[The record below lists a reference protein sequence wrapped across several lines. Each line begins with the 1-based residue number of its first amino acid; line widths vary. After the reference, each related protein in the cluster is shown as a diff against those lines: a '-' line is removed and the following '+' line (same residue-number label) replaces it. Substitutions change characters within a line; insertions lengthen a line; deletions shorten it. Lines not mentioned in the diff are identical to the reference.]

1 MVEIIGVRFKNVG
14 KTYSFSPGGERFR
27 KGDLV
32 IVETA
37 RGLECGEV
45 SFGNCE
51 VEETEIVQPLK
62 CIVRAATADDRK
74 RVEDNAAK
82 EAKAFGVFE
91 EKIAASRLDMKL
103 VGVEYAFDGSKIIA
117 YFTADGRV
125 DFRELVKELASVF
138 HTRIELRQIGVRDEA
153 KMLGGLGICGRP
165 FCCAQFLPD
174 FQPVSI
180 KMAKEQG
187 LSLNPTK
194 ISGSC
199 GRLMCC
205 LKYEQNTY
213 SAFSR
218 VTPKN
223 GAQVVTPEGQGTVTD
238 ANVLTGT
245 VKVRLQKSPDSPP
258 VTFSRDELTLL
269 SGQPLGEPKEETEP
283 EGEPV
288 LVSAVADEFD
298 FPEIEIAESAAWV
311 DTPAPAEPQADE
323 PESTEEE
330 PTEPDESGR
339 PAPQNGSGNAHN
351 GGGNG
356 QGGGNHHRR
365 RRRGR
370 PGHRG
375 GHGGGKKSD
384 GE

>member
-14 KTYSFSPGGERFR
+14 KTYSFSPGGQTFR
-27 KGDLV
+27 KGDHV

-51 VEETEIVQPLK
+51 VEESEVVQPLK
-62 CIVRAATADDRK
+62 SIVRAATADDLK
-74 RVEDNAAK
+74 RMEENAAK
-82 EAKAFGVFE
+82 EVKAFGIFE
-91 EKIAASRLDMKL
+91 EKIAASKLGMKL
-103 VGVEYAFDGSKIIA
+103 VGVEYAFDGSKILA

-165 FCCAQFLPD
+165 FCCKQFLPD

-223 GAQVVTPEGQGTVTD
+223 GAQVNTPEGVGTVTD
-238 ANVLTGT
+238 ANVLTGA

-258 VTFSRDELTLL
+258 VTFSRDDLTLL
-269 SGQPLGEPKEETEP
+269 SGQPLGEPKEAGDEP
-283 EGEPV
+283 EFEPAAFR
-288 LVSAVADEFD
+288 AVADEFD
-298 FPEIEIAESAAWV
+298 FPEIE
-311 DTPAPAEPQADE
+311 TPFAEPFVDAAEPVESETDE
-323 PESTEEE
+323 PVELAEE
-330 PTEPDESGR
+330 PVEPTR
-339 PAPQNGSGNAHN
+339 PAPQNGENGNGN
-351 GGGNG
+351 GGGN
-356 QGGGNHHRR
+356 GGNHHRR

-375 GHGGGKKSD
+375 GRGGAKKD
-384 GE
+384 AT

>member
-14 KTYSFSPGGERFR
+14 KTYSFAPAGQTFR
-27 KGDLV
+27 KGDHV
-32 IVETA
+32 VVETS

-51 VEETEIVQPLK
+51 VDESEIVQPLK
-62 CIVRAATADDRK
+62 SIVRAATADDLK
-74 RVEDNAAK
+74 RVADNAAK
-82 EAKAFGVFE
+82 EEKAFAIFE
-91 EKIAASRLDMKL
+91 ERIAANKLDMKL
-103 VGVEYAFDGSKIIA
+103 VEVEYVFDGSKIIA

-125 DFRELVKELASVF
+125 DFRELVKDLASVF

-165 FCCAQFLPD
+165 FCCKQFLPD

-205 LKYEQNTY
+205 LKYEQGTY
-213 SAFSR
+213 SAFSK

-223 GAQVVTPEGQGTVTD
+223 GAQVITPEGPGIVAD
-238 ANVLTGT
+238 ANVLSGT

-258 VTFSRDELTLL
+258 VAFSRNDLTLL
-269 SGQPLGEPKEETEP
+269 NGQPLGDPTERDAVDAEIEPTLSELP
-283 EGEPV
+283 DY
-288 LVSAVADEFD
+288 LD
-298 FPEIEIAESAAWV
+298 EIEIPAEPAEAEPEAAESAE
-311 DTPAPAEPQADE
+311 PAETADAAEPTEAE
-323 PESTEEE
+323 PESAGENAEAAK
-330 PTEPDESGR
+330 PAGSSGR
-339 PAPQNGSGNAHN
+339 G
-351 GGGNG
+351 
-356 QGGGNHHRR
+356 HRRPR

-370 PGHRG
+370 SSHHGDRG
-375 GHGGGKKSD
+375 QNKK
-384 GE
+384 ETHEK